1 MTPRRAGRRGFTLV
15 ELMIALTVSALLV
28 GMILSIFT
36 RMSTA
41 YRSQQY
47 VAELQRTLTAAHD
60 VMGRDIR
67 QAGFQL
73 LDGVQVPVGL
83 VGSTIHPGLEIRDNA
98 SGFGPDE
105 LHVFY
110 ADPSAQARVTAL
122 TPLLLTVDNRDRF
135 EVGDVVVVT
144 NHIVEQIGTTGPIVT
159 RNRAC
164 AMQIAAIAGNIFTMR
179 IDGTW
184 GQVGNLHCTTVV
196 ARHTLSSPTNTMV
209 YKFVARGYRI
219 DATRRSLGVLQQSAT
234 GGIVDDWQDLGLG
247 FTDLQLASRWYEA
260 EDDSGR
266 ATVDTADTDTDP
278 QRDWYSGADQNTLT
292 ATTSTFDDTRPLL
305 TELRLT
311 LVVRTRQKLLAVGAA
326 RTPTLTDAA
335 RVDNNDLGNRASVTL
350 AGVPDASRPEEL
362 RGDAIF
368 RYATVGIDLRNL
380 SVGR

>member
-1 MTPRRAGRRGFTLV
+1 VRAPRRRAGFTLI
-15 ELMIALTVSALLV
+15 ELMIALTISALLV
-28 GMILSIFT
+28 GMILAIFT

-60 VMGRDIR
+60 VIGRDVR

-73 LDGVQVPVGL
+73 LDGVQVANGL
-83 VGSTIHPGLEIRDNA
+83 GSITHPGLEIRDNA

-105 LHVFY
+105 LHMFY
-110 ADPSAQARVTAL
+110 ADPSAQARVTVM

-135 EVGDVVVVT
+135 EPGDVVVVT
-144 NHIVEQIGTTGPIVT
+144 NYIVDGSFTPPRV

-164 AMQIAAIAGNIFTMR
+164 VMQIALIVGNVFTMR
-179 IDGTW
+179 QDGTW
-184 GQVGNLHCTTVV
+184 GSLLNAQCLGSISI
-196 ARHTLSSPTNTMV
+196 LSTTMV

-234 GGIVDDWQDLGLG
+234 GGIVNDWQDLGLG
-247 FTDLQLASRWYEA
+247 FTDLQVASRWYEG
-260 EDDSGR
+260 EDNGGR
-266 ATVDTADTDTDP
+266 QLVDTADVDTDP
-278 QRDWYSGADQNTLT
+278 LRDWYSGADQNTLT
-292 ATTSTFDDTRPLL
+292 ATSTAYDDTRPLL
-305 TELRLT
+305 TEVRLT
-311 LVVRTRQKLLAVGAA
+311 LVVRTRQRLQAAGAP

-335 RVDNNDLGNRASVTL
+335 RVSNNDVGNRASVTL
-350 AGVPDASRPEEL
+350 AGVADASRPEEL

-380 SVGR
+380 AVGR